1 MKKSILALS
10 AFAAILT
17 MSCTGQADKDT
28 QPVQLADTVEQV
40 EVQEITGVA
49 VDGAMNSVY
58 LKVGDDTIEFS
69 YPDLEGENRASWAI
83 NDTLTVRYIT
93 TADGDSV
100 TAVINDTD
108 A

>member
-1 MKKSILALS
+1 M
-10 AFAAILT
+10 
-17 MSCTGQADKDT
+17 
-28 QPVQLADTVEQV
+28 QLADTVEQV

>member
-17 MSCTGQADKDT
+17 MSCTGQADKET

-58 LKVGDDTIEFS
+58 LKVSDDTIEFS

>member
-17 MSCTGQADKDT
+17 MSCTGQADKET
-28 QPVQLADTVEQV
+28 QPVQLTDTVEQV

>member
-17 MSCTGQADKDT
+17 MSCTGQADKET

>member
-17 MSCTGQADKDT
+17 MSCTGQADKET
-28 QPVQLADTVEQV
+28 QSVQLADTVEQV

-58 LKVGDDTIEFS
+58 LKVGNDTIEFS

>member
-17 MSCTGQADKDT
+17 MSCTGQADKET

-40 EVQEITGVA
+40 EEQEITGVA